1 MYLVKYTKRN
11 QMSESK
17 KGRNAKPK
25 AKANASQSI
34 FYENPYDVETFFEG
48 LEIAAH
54 HDKELHYVDRF
65 IANIRLDPLQ
75 HTSDVVFKVLSKD
88 LGLVEFVPK

>member
-1 MYLVKYTKRN
+1 MKRK

-17 KGRNAKPK
+17 KERSAKSS
-25 AKANASQSI
+25 AKANAHKSI

-48 LEIAAH
+48 LEIAAQ

-65 IANIRLDPLQ
+65 IANLRLDPLQ
-75 HTSDVVFKVLSKD
+75 DTSDVVFKVLNKD
-88 LGLVEFVPK
+88 LDLVKFVPK

>member
-1 MYLVKYTKRN
+1 
-11 QMSESK
+11 MSESK

-25 AKANASQSI
+25 AKASQSL

-48 LEIAAH
+48 LGIAAQ